1 MPLFT
6 IITSLFGIS
15 SLFSFINARW
25 IKLPGVIGVMLL
37 AIISSILTLVAGKT
51 FPAFSQLILGLSD
64 EIDFSK
70 TVLDIMLGFLL
81 FASAL
86 HFDTGKLKENLQSI
100 AIISTIGVIISALL
114 FAGMLYYITGWMNIQ
129 VPMLYC
135 LVFGALIAPTDAVA
149 VSALLKKSK
158 MPARLES
165 IISGESLFNDGIGI
179 VLFISFTQIAA
190 TPGKGFSLQEA
201 SLLFA
206 QEVFG
211 GLLLGATLGW
221 IAYRMMRAVADFQTT
236 VLISIT
242 LVMTI
247 CMLSELLHVSIP
259 LAAVAAG
266 LFVGSRGF
274 KGAAADP
281 STGEYL
287 GKVWKLLDDL
297 LNVLLFVL
305 IGLQM
310 VAISLKAVYLWI
322 GLISIFI
329 LLLAR
334 LLSIVMPIVLLR
346 RTLRIPINNIF
357 ILTWGGLRGG
367 ISVALALSLHD
378 DLYKELIITAS
389 FCIVVFSVL
398 FQGLTLNKVVNRLV
412 AD

>member
-86 HFDTGKLKENLQSI
+86 HFDTGKLKENLRSI

-114 FAGMLYYITGWMNIQ
+114 FAGMLCYITGWMNMQ

-179 VLFISFTQIAA
+179 VLFISFSQIAA
-190 TPGKGFSLQEA
+190 TPGKGFSLQVA

-211 GLLLGATLGW
+211 GLLLGSALGW
-221 IAYRMMRAVADFQTT
+221 IAYRMMRSVADFQTT

-242 LVMTI
+242 LVMAI
-247 CMLSELLHVSIP
+247 CMLSGILHVSIP

-274 KGAAADP
+274 EGAAANP

-310 VAISLKAVYLWI
+310 ATISLKAVYLWI

-346 RTLRIPINNIF
+346 RTLRIPLNNIF

-367 ISVALALSLHD
+367 ISVALALSLQHN
-378 DLYKELIITAS
+378 LYKELIITAS
-389 FCIVVFSVL
+389 FCIVVFSVII
-398 FQGLTLNKVVNRLV
+398 QGLTLNVVVNRLV
-412 AD
+412 AK